1 MNACNPEKSIPHLY
15 KLEKNINLRELLNKI
30 KEINLKTKSSRLFIK
45 SYVLNYNNKVV
56 GIQIYDI
63 RNEKTRK
70 NVIFVPCYASSLVE
84 IQNLEKDEEDDVK
97 RLT

>member
-30 KEINLKTKSSRLFIK
+30 KEINLKTKVPRLFIK

-70 NVIFVPCYASSLVE
+70 NVIFV
-84 IQNLEKDEEDDVK
+84 
-97 RLT
+97 T